1 MSKIID
7 EICLLRDWCE
17 SKDYNKL
24 AMNIYF
30 INYLRGRIERF
41 AKKALNGDKADFGY
55 QDLLETADDI
65 AGVLQSLTS
74 EIKHTKIVKK
84 FLKDSPITKEY
95 FDNYSDEMAKKFAI
109 REALTP
115 LHSHL
120 TYLGV
125 SMKILE
131 DDEYMNTDLNYIFT
145 DVIKSFCKEGK

>member
-17 SKDYNKL
+17 AKDYNKL
-24 AMNIYF
+24 ATNIYF

-84 FLKDSPITKEY
+84 FLKD
-95 FDNYSDEMAKKFAI
+95 NYSDEMAKKFAI